1 MKGYAMY
8 SNIQQMREAGFSQRA
23 TAKTL
28 GINRKTVNRYWSM
41 NPDEYEK
48 SVHGILRIQ
57 NLDPHRDQIISWLK
71 TYPTLSSAQVCDWLK
86 EHYEEN
92 HSERTVSRYVKRLRD
107 EYNLPKHPNPR
118 SYEAVA
124 ELPMGFQMQV
134 DFGQMSLKNVSG
146 GWTKVYVAAFLLSHS
161 RYKYATIQSR
171 PFTSTDL
178 VAAFH
183 SCFRYWEGM
192 PKEVVVDQDT
202 IICVSENNGDIIYT
216 YEFEKFRQECGLEV
230 YMCRGAD
237 PESKGKIENT
247 VKYIK
252 GNFLENRLYVDDSIL
267 NQSCLEWLE
276 RTGNAKRHGTT
287 KKFPVKVF
295 EEEKEYLRPLPFTP
309 ENQGYLIQRRVRKD
323 NTILYNS
330 NRYTVPLGSY
340 HNNPEVLLEID
351 DCSLRIFTIF
361 HEPLCEH
368 RLSSGKGNLIQNTN
382 HLRDRSTALDQLQQD
397 LDEQLNH
404 EATEFLCKVRAD
416 KPRYGRDQFRLLQTL
431 IDSYNTNQVLD
442 AISFCSNNQ
451 LYSTNLVR
459 DYLEHQQRVKSP
471 ELPMIDLSQIPVDD
485 PKYHITT
492 QKRPLEVYAKVGG
505 KA

>member
-1 MKGYAMY
+1 M
-8 SNIQQMREAGFSQRA
+8 
-23 TAKTL
+23 
-28 GINRKTVNRYWSM
+28 
-41 NPDEYEK
+41 
-48 SVHGILRIQ
+48 
-57 NLDPHRDQIISWLK
+57 
-71 TYPTLSSAQVCDWLK
+71 
-86 EHYEEN
+86 
-92 HSERTVSRYVKRLRD
+92 
-107 EYNLPKHPNPR
+107 
-118 SYEAVA
+118 
-124 ELPMGFQMQV
+124 
-134 DFGQMSLKNVSG
+134 
-146 GWTKVYVAAFLLSHS
+146 
-161 RYKYATIQSR
+161 
-171 PFTSTDL
+171 
-178 VAAFH
+178 
-183 SCFRYWEGM
+183 
-192 PKEVVVDQDT
+192 
-202 IICVSENNGDIIYT
+202 
-216 YEFEKFRQECGLEV
+216 
-230 YMCRGAD
+230 
-237 PESKGKIENT
+237 
-247 VKYIK
+247 
-252 GNFLENRLYVDDSIL
+252 DDSIL
-267 NQSCLEWLE
+267 NQGCLDWLE
-276 RTGNAKRHGTT
+276 RTANAKRHGTT
-287 KKFPVKVF
+287 KKIPAKVF

-397 LDEQLNH
+397 LDEKLHH

-471 ELPMIDLSQIPVDD
+471 ELPTIDLSQIPVDD

>member
-1 MKGYAMY
+1 
-8 SNIQQMREAGFSQRA
+8 
-23 TAKTL
+23 
-28 GINRKTVNRYWSM
+28 
-41 NPDEYEK
+41 
-48 SVHGILRIQ
+48 
-57 NLDPHRDQIISWLK
+57 
-71 TYPTLSSAQVCDWLK
+71 
-86 EHYEEN
+86 
-92 HSERTVSRYVKRLRD
+92 
-107 EYNLPKHPNPR
+107 
-118 SYEAVA
+118 
-124 ELPMGFQMQV
+124 
-134 DFGQMSLKNVSG
+134 
-146 GWTKVYVAAFLLSHS
+146 
-161 RYKYATIQSR
+161 
-171 PFTSTDL
+171 
-178 VAAFH
+178 
-183 SCFRYWEGM
+183 M

-202 IICVSENNGDIIYT
+202 IICVTENNGDIVYT

-442 AISFCSNNQ
+442 AISFCNNNQ